1 MAVCPKCFS
10 ENKAML
16 AEHCPDCTH
25 KTSIGDQ
32 LAFSALVTIGTI
44 IGIFLFFFFL
54 FG

>member
-25 KTSIGDQ
+25 KTDIADQ
-32 LAFSALVTIGTI
+32 IVFNLITTIGTI
-44 IGIFLFFFFL
+44 AMIVGFFWFL